1 MGNCHRI
8 SYLISLNLFAKDFAL
23 AISPQRFTIKDGEAR
38 AMKLVIKVGTQSILS
53 PDGTPLE
60 SRLVSLVKQL
70 ARLHDAGHQI
80 ALVSSGAV
88 GSGRRVARERL
99 GLEMGSS
106 IGEKQVLASLGQ
118 HELMHAYSRLFEA
131 HGFAAAQLLLTR
143 QDFQTRHHYLNI
155 ARLLHEIMERRN
167 IIPVINEN
175 DSVAIEELMFTDN
188 DELSGLIAA
197 QINADRLIILTS
209 VAGVFDGP
217 PDNPAS
223 RLISVIDPQ
232 KGGWPEV
239 SASKTALGRGGM
251 MSKLDTA
258 RKMSG
263 LGITTHIAAASE
275 KEVLERVLGANP
287 PGTKILPQKKKSS
300 LKKWIAYNKK
310 GEGAI
315 RINRPLYDLL
325 KGSEK
330 AISILPVG
338 IKSCTGAFEK
348 GDLVEISAP
357 DGAKIGIGIARYGAE
372 RLRDYLGV
380 KGKPVFIH
388 YDHLHLDTG
397 A

>member
-1 MGNCHRI
+1 
-8 SYLISLNLFAKDFAL
+8 
-23 AISPQRFTIKDGEAR
+23 
-38 AMKLVIKVGTQSILS
+38 MKIVIKVGTQSILS
-53 PDGTPLE
+53 SDGTLLE
-60 SRLVSLVKQL
+60 SRLVNLVRQMSK
-70 ARLHDAGHQI
+70 LHDAGHQI
-80 ALVSSGAV
+80 VLVSSGAV

-131 HGFAAAQLLLTR
+131 HELGAAQLLLTR

-155 ARLLHEIMERRN
+155 ARLLHEIMERKT

-175 DSVAIEELMFTDN
+175 DSVSVEKLMFTDN

-209 VAGVFDGP
+209 VAGVYDGN
-217 PDNPAS
+217 PDKPGAK
-223 RLISVIDPQ
+223 LIPVIDPE

-239 SASKTALGRGGM
+239 STSKTAMGRGGM

-263 LGITTHIAAASE
+263 LGITTHIAATSE
-275 KEVLERVLGANP
+275 KDVLERLLGANP
-287 PGTKILPQKKKSS
+287 PGTRILPQKKKSS
-300 LKKWIAYNKK
+300 LKKWMAYSTEK
-310 GEGAI
+310 GHGAI
-315 RINRPLYDLL
+315 RINQTLYELL
-325 KGSEK
+325 KESK
-330 AISILPVG
+330 KVISILPVG
-338 IKSCTGAFEK
+338 IQSCTGDFEK
-348 GDLVEISAP
+348 GDLVEISGP
-357 DGAKIGIGIARYGAE
+357 DGKKIGSGIARYGAE
-372 RLRDYLGV
+372 KLHENLGV

-397 A
+397 T